1 MKITQDLR
9 SQIEPTKKNTR
20 LMTEQKHS
28 SFHKLVQS
36 QAQQLKQ
43 HELSKLMEDIN
54 LQGDRLVRHR
64 SFRDLAIFKRLV
76 RGFLKEAVS
85 DGLELKKS
93 HSFSAFGE
101 SRQLTIVKE
110 VDAKL
115 LLLTEEVLQGGQRG
129 VDLLEMIGEIKGL
142 LVNLYI

>member
-9 SQIEPTKKNTR
+9 SQVDPTKNKSR
-20 LMTEQKHS
+20 LMTEQKQS
-28 SFHKLVQS
+28 TFHKLVQS
-36 QAQQLKQ
+36 QAQHLKEK
-43 HELSKLMEDIN
+43 ELSKLMEDIH

-76 RGFLKEAVS
+76 REFLEEAVS
-85 DGLELKKS
+85 EGLELKKT
-93 HSFSAFGE
+93 HQFSAFGE

-110 VDAKL
+110 VESKL
-115 LLLTEEVLQGGQRG
+115 LLLTEDVLQEGQSG